1 MRKASAAHR
10 QASAPSLRE
19 RLALLEHGVVPV
31 PPPKPSARARHPGG
45 NSREPAVRASFG
57 LGFAC
62 GGLLG
67 AVGLLVLMLAP
78 PEAASSRRASAPPDA
93 NAPLAAYRSAPSAD
107 ASTHEISTTSVP
119 PSTPTPSVDGLP
131 WGPASVSR
139 AHGVETPFRTEVTAA
154 PRPAEPETAALPRP
168 TLPEGLS
175 SLGGPV
181 NGAAAPAEAGRKVWW
196 SMPAPAWTPFA
207 DGASRN

>member
-1 MRKASAAHR
+1 MREASAAQR
-10 QASAPSLRE
+10 QALATSLRE

-31 PPPKPSARARHPGG
+31 PPPKPGSRARQPGG
-45 NSREPAVRASFG
+45 KPRKPAIRASFG

-78 PEAASSRRASAPPDA
+78 PEEARSRRASAPPDA
-93 NAPLAAYRSAPSAD
+93 SASLAADPPSAD
-107 ASTHEISTTSVP
+107 ASAHGIATASVP
-119 PSTPTPSVDGLP
+119 PSTTAPSVDGPP

-181 NGAAAPAEAGRKVWW
+181 SGAAPAETGRKVWW